1 MKLHY
6 YIFAASMLLLAASCQ
21 PTRKTAAGTGAG
33 PYSSGGSGGQMEE
46 TPLLTESLFIDKDA
60 SISEADIRKVLDG
73 TYRLPQKLRVAIVRL
88 RPAQKGAFW
97 YMNDEHFLKTQQSYL
112 DSFTAYFRNSPRVRQ
127 VSTVP
132 ELLLPERQSFNTLRE
147 AAVRLQ
153 ADVVVVY
160 SIANDLYSR
169 GRVFKTPEL
178 KAFATVQM
186 LMLDVRT
193 GLVPFSTIV
202 TRDVK
207 GEKTKE
213 ETNQEEARALVRHQ
227 AVLTA
232 LTELGRQI
240 DGYLA
245 KP

>member
-1 MKLHY
+1 
-6 YIFAASMLLLAASCQ
+6 
-21 PTRKTAAGTGAG
+21 
-33 PYSSGGSGGQMEE
+33 MEDS
-46 TPLLTESLFIDKDA
+46 PLLTESLFIDKDA
-60 SISEADIRKVLDG
+60 TISESDIRKVLDG
-73 TYRLPQKLRVAIVRL
+73 NYKLPQKLRVAIVRL
-88 RPAQKGAFW
+88 RPAQKGAYW

-112 DSFTAYFRNSPRVRQ
+112 DSFTAYFRASSRVKN
-127 VSTVP
+127 VCTVP

-153 ADVVVVY
+153 ADVVVIY

-169 GRVFKTPEL
+169 GRFFKTPEL

-202 TRDVK
+202 TRDFK

-213 ETNQEEARALVRHQ
+213 ETSVSEAQAQVRHQ
-227 AVLTA
+227 AAVSA
-232 LTELGRQI
+232 ISEVGRQI
-240 DGYLA
+240 DGYLT

>member
-1 MKLHY
+1 MKTRKSLVV
-6 YIFAASMLLLAASCQ
+6 AGLCLLLYSCHAPQHLTQPAGSAAQ
-21 PTRKTAAGTGAG
+21 TGAV
-33 PYSSGGSGGQMEE
+33 GGLDE

-60 SISEADIRKVLDG
+60 AISEADIRKVLDG
-73 TYRLPQKLRVAIVRL
+73 NYKLPQKLRVAIVRL
-88 RPAQKGAFW
+88 RPAQKGAYW
-97 YMNDEHFLKTQQSYL
+97 YMSDEHFLKTQQSYL
-112 DSFTAYFRNSPRVRQ
+112 DSFTAYFKNSTRVRQ

-132 ELLLPERQSFNTLRE
+132 ELLLPERQSFNSLRE

-169 GRVFKTPEL
+169 GRFFKSPDL

-202 TRDVK
+202 TRDFK
-207 GEKTKE
+207 GEKTKDETSLE
-213 ETNQEEARALVRHQ
+213 ETRAQVRHQ

-232 LTELGRQI
+232 ISEVGRQI
-240 DGYLA
+240 EGYLV